1 VATLL
6 PALKRF
12 DDLELSALLLNGGRL
27 ADELTR
33 QGIPVTI
40 CDESRLGTMRLFR
53 AVTKHLAELRPHILH
68 SHRYKEHVLAALARP
83 ESHNRLTVQTYHG
96 LEEKLPGWRGLKVR
110 LYNAIN
116 VAVAKATADGVVGV
130 SSEITSILKRRY
142 PSAHVRC
149 IRNGI
154 DLHRVVATRERSA
167 MRARMDVQADTFV
180 VGTVGRLMPIKGF
193 EYLIEAFALG
203 LRQRNEQESKLVI
216 VGEGPLRSALEQCAS
231 SHGVSQHVRFLGMRS
246 DVYDLMRA
254 FDVFVLSS
262 LHEGVP
268 MVLLEA
274 MALGVPI
281 VATRVGGIPEILED
295 GREAMLVPAQDPEA
309 IARAIA
315 VLAEAC
321 ELRTRF
327 ARSAQSRA
335 EGQFSIEV
343 SATSMREMYRSLCPA
358 DEGSS

>member
-1 VATLL
+1 
-6 PALKRF
+6 
-12 DDLELSALLLNGGRL
+12 
-27 ADELTR
+27 
-33 QGIPVTI
+33 
-40 CDESRLGTMRLFR
+40 
-53 AVTKHLAELRPHILH
+53 
-68 SHRYKEHVLAALARP
+68 
-83 ESHNRLTVQTYHG
+83 
-96 LEEKLPGWRGLKVR
+96 
-110 LYNAIN
+110 
-116 VAVAKATADGVVGV
+116 
-130 SSEITSILKRRY
+130 
-142 PSAHVRC
+142 
-149 IRNGI
+149 
-154 DLHRVVATRERSA
+154 
-167 MRARMDVQADTFV
+167 
-180 VGTVGRLMPIKGF
+180 
-193 EYLIEAFALG
+193 
-203 LRQRNEQESKLVI
+203 
-216 VGEGPLRSALEQCAS
+216 
-231 SHGVSQHVRFLGMRS
+231 MRS